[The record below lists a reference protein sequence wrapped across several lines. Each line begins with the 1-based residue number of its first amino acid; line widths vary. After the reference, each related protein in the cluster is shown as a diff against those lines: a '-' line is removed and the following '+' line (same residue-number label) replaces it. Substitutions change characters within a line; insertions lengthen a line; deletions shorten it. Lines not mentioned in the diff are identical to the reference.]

1 MTVAGAERAFLHGLR
16 WVGLFLL
23 YALGIVAVGALTGG
37 TVFLLLGKLF
47 VPGETFSWLATTGL
61 RVGAILS
68 GVWAPGVAI
77 VLCFVRG
84 KRERDRLR
92 GKAAA

>member
-1 MTVAGAERAFLHGLR
+1 MTPAVSKRAFVSGLR
-16 WVGLFLL
+16 WVGLFLS

-37 TVFLLLGKLF
+37 GVFLLLGKLF
-47 VPGETFSWLATTGL
+47 VPDESFGWLGATGL
-61 RVGAILS
+61 RVGAILA

-92 GKAAA
+92 GKTTP